1 MMTVDSFIQLG
12 ILTVTV
18 AAVLYSLY
26 SDRKQRR
33 LMMFAE
39 YTRRYQDI
47 MVQMP
52 DDVCLGTAAVDART
66 LKYMRLYFD
75 LCSEEYHLWRT
86 KAVPP
91 YIWTLWKDGMR
102 ITMQREIY
110 RQSWAVLKSDYYAE
124 FTAFF
129 ECEVIN

>member
-1 MMTVDSFIQLG
+1 MLDSLIQLG
-12 ILTVTV
+12 ILILAV
-18 AAVLYSLY
+18 ASILYSQY

-47 MVQMP
+47 IMQMP
-52 DDVCLGTAAVDART
+52 DNIYLGNAVLDGRT
-66 LKYMRLYFD
+66 LKYMNLYYD

-86 KAVPP
+86 GIVPQ

-102 ITMQREIY
+102 ITTQNEVY
-110 RQSWAVLKSDYYAE
+110 RQAWATLKQNYYIE
-124 FTAFF
+124 FTTFF
-129 ECEVIN
+129 DREVIN